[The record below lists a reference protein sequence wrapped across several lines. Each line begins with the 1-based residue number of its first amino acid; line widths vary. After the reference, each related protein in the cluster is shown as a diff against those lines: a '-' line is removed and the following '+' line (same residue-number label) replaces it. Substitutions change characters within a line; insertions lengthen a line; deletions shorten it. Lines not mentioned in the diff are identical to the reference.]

1 MSSVA
6 AEMGRRDPRRN
17 PPQDGERLRDRD
29 IFIEHRKQLRRRA
42 PKRGDGAASKERERR
57 RRNRP
62 RRAEAE
68 KSFGTL

>member
-17 PPQDGERLRDRD
+17 PPQDGERLRDQD

-42 PKRGDGAASKERERR
+42 PKRGDGAASKERER
-57 RRNRP
+57 
-62 RRAEAE
+62 EEEEEE
-68 KSFGTL
+68 K